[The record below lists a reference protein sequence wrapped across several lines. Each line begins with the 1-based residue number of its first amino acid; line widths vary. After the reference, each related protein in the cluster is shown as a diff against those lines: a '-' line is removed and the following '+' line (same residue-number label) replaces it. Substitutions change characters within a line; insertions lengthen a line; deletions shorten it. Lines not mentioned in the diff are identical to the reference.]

1 MMTEQRVY
9 SSSQGAVYYRTARL
23 DDAAQRN
30 TLGVYQRALDTCIK
44 HDDWPHALA
53 ACELA
58 AQLITARI
66 QARQFQR
73 QRKRP

>member
-1 MMTEQRVY
+1 MMTERRVY
-9 SSSQGAVYYRTARL
+9 SSSQGAVFHRTVSL
-23 DDAAQRN
+23 SDQMQRDQLA
-30 TLGVYQRALDTCIK
+30 TYQRALDSCVE

-73 QRKRP
+73 RR